1 MPKVPFWVFIL
12 IAIVYCIA
20 IPVDTMDV
28 DASQYAE
35 ISREMLKSGNYLQIF
50 DRGID
55 YLDKPPFLFWV
66 SALGMR
72 LFGIGNLGFKL
83 PSILFALLAI
93 YATYRLAR
101 LLYNDA
107 TARIAALVLATC
119 QGMFL
124 MTNDIRTDT
133 ILMSWVITSIW
144 LIKEWQVSNKLGY
157 LVSGF
162 AAIAFGMMTKG
173 PIALMVP
180 VFALASDWALKR
192 EWRYFFKPA
201 YLVGLA
207 VIAVLL
213 IPMSVGLYQ
222 QFDIQPEKIVN
233 GKQGVSGLRFFFW
246 SQSFGRITGESPWKN
261 DVYLLFL
268 MENML
273 WSFMPWILLFIPAL
287 IINTIQLVR
296 QKFRLQPHQ
305 EWLTMGGFIL
315 SYLALGSSSYQLPHY
330 IFVAFPLAAII
341 TAKLLNDIIVDKKY
355 RGVIAVVKPVFIGI
369 SLLLLIATLI
379 LITYVFP
386 SGIFAIILWIALLA
400 VWIYLATRK
409 EITARFFTLM
419 AAAMIIANVFVS
431 GYLYPSL
438 LNYQLGSHVGRYVH
452 KQHIDTKT
460 LTCYKVDDQLNSIHF
475 YAQAVIP
482 MYDTVP
488 DITSRQFKYV
498 LTQQKGMD
506 ELKQSGMKFDIEKQ
520 GEFFTVSQLTIPFI
534 LPATRHKET
543 KEYFLLKMQ

>member
-20 IPVDTMDV
+20 IRVDTMDV

-35 ISREMLKSGNYLQIF
+35 ISREMLRSGSYLQIY
-50 DRGID
+50 DRNID
-55 YLDKPPFLFWV
+55 YLDKPPFLFWA
-66 SALGMR
+66 SATSMR
-72 LFGIGNLGFKL
+72 LFGVGNLGFKL

-93 YATYRLAR
+93 YATYRLTR
-101 LLYNDA
+101 LLYDDA
-107 TARIAALVLATC
+107 TARVAALVLATC

-133 ILMSWVITSIW
+133 ILMSCVITAIW
-144 LIKEWQVSNKLGY
+144 LIKEWQITHKHSCLLFG
-157 LVSGF
+157 S
-162 AAIAFGMMTKG
+162 AAIGIGLITKG

-180 VFALASDWALKR
+180 VFAFASDWILKR
-192 EWRYFFKPA
+192 EWRNFFRPQ
-201 YLVGLA
+201 YLLA
-207 VIAVLL
+207 LVVIAIIL
-213 IPMSVGLYQ
+213 IPMCIGLYQ
-222 QFDIQPEKIVN
+222 QFDMHPEKMVN

-287 IINTIQLVR
+287 IINAVQLVR

-330 IFVAFPLAAII
+330 IFVAFPLASII
-341 TAKLLNDIIVDKKY
+341 TAKLLTDLVADKKY
-355 RGVIAVVKPVFIGI
+355 KAILSAVKPFFIGI
-369 SLLLLIATLI
+369 SILLLIASII
-379 LITYVFP
+379 LITYIFP
-386 SGIFAIILWIALLA
+386 SGVFPVILWIALAALW
-400 VWIYLATRK
+400 VYLAMKK
-409 EITARFFTLM
+409 EIAARFFMLM

-431 GYLYPSL
+431 GYVYPSL
-438 LNYQLGSHVGRYVH
+438 LNYQLGSHVGRYIH
-452 KQHIDTKT
+452 DRHIDTSSFA
-460 LTCYKVDDQLNSIHF
+460 CYKVDDQLNSIHF
-475 YAQAVIP
+475 YAQAVVP
-482 MYDTVP
+482 MYDSVS
-488 DITSRQFKYV
+488 DIRSRGFKYV
-498 LTQQKGMD
+498 LAQEKGMN
-506 ELKQSGMKFDIEKQ
+506 ELKQHGLKFDIEKQ

-534 LPATRHKET
+534 IPATRHKET
-543 KEYFLLKMQ
+543 KEYFLLKML